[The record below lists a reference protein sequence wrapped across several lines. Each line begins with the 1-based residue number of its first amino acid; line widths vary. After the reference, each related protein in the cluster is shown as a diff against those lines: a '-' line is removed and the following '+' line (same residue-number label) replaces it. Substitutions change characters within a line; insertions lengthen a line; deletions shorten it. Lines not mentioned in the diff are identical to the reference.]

1 MQVERPVGYGFKSK
15 VLCGIEVKF
24 NKRAKTEKKG
34 LNTLYTSVGSSK
46 IDSRLFFILLTGN

>member
-24 NKRAKTEKKG
+24 NKCAKTEKKP
-34 LNTLYTSVGSSK
+34 TTKYT
-46 IDSRLFFILLTGN
+46 IHFSRLQQNRFTFIFYFTYW